1 MGLGRNIPKDA
12 DVRTSF
18 AQWSARS
25 VDLCDVARVR
35 IDMLPD
41 VALLEIFHFYVDE
54 AIRTEDWYVLVHVCR
69 KWRNVVFGSPRRL
82 NLRLSCTRRTPVRK
96 TLDVWPL
103 LPIKVFDDRG
113 ELEGLGLDN
122 IIAALEHN
130 DRICDLE
137 IQSFTAGPGS
147 EKVLAA
153 MQQPFPELTRLWLT
167 GDEVSIQPDSFF
179 GGSAPRLRSL
189 VLFSIPFPGLPRLLL
204 SATHLVYLNLS
215 FIPHPGYISP
225 ETMVT
230 CLSALTSLKTL
241 RFGFKFPRSFPDRK
255 RRRPPPP
262 TRTLLPVLT
271 DLKFYGVSE
280 YLEDF
285 VARIDAPLLDKLHIL
300 FFHQLLF
307 DTLHLTQFVSRTPK
321 LKAYNEAR
329 VKFTRTIVWVTL
341 TQSSNG
347 MISLGIK
354 CRESDW
360 QLSSVAQLCRSFFDQ
375 ALVPMAEH
383 LYISEYVF
391 SKVFPTD
398 EPNWPDD
405 IESDQWVELLH
416 QFPAAKGL
424 YISQEF
430 EPHIAPTLQE
440 LVGGRVTEVLPALET
455 LFLQETLPS
464 GPVREAIGRFVAA
477 RQLTSHP
484 IALSSWERKYYD

>member
-12 DVRTSF
+12 DVRTSL

-25 VDLCDVARVR
+25 VDLCDVARVT

-54 AIRTEDWYVLVHVCR
+54 ARCTEDWYALVHVCR

-82 NLRLSCTRRTPVRK
+82 NLRLWCARWTPVRK
-96 TLDVWPL
+96 TLDAWPL
-103 LPIKVFDDRG
+103 LPIEVFD
-113 ELEGLGLDN
+113 EEIEGLEVDN

-130 DRICDLE
+130 DRICNLDFHSL
-137 IQSFTAGPGS
+137 SPGSGS

-153 MQQPFPELTRLWLT
+153 MQQPFPELTSLRLF
-167 GDEVSIQPDSFF
+167 GDEIPVQPDSFL
-179 GGSAPRLRSL
+179 GGSAPRLRTLSL
-189 VLFSIPFPGLPRLLL
+189 LSIPFPGLPRLLL
-204 SATHLVYLNLS
+204 SATHLVYLGLYD
-215 FIPHPGYISP
+215 IPHSGYISP
-225 ETMVT
+225 ETMVA
-230 CLSALTSLKTL
+230 CLSALTSLRSL
-241 RFGFKFPRSFPDRK
+241 YFEFESPRSCPDRK

-262 TRTLLPVLT
+262 TRTILPVLT
-271 DLKFYGVSE
+271 ELDFVGVSE

-285 VARIDAPLLDKLHIL
+285 VARIDAPLLDKLQIA
-300 FFHQLLF
+300 FFHQLIF
-307 DTLHLTQFVSRTPK
+307 DTLHLTQFVSRIPK
-321 LKAYNEAR
+321 FKAYNEAR
-329 VKFTRTIVWVTL
+329 VEFNPRSVRVTL
-341 TQSSNG
+341 RQTSNG
-347 MISLGIK
+347 RISLGTR

-375 ALVPMAEH
+375 ALIPMVEH
-383 LYISEYVF
+383 LHILENSLYKDGIR
-391 SKVFPTD
+391 D
-398 EPNWPDD
+398 LNWPDD

-416 QFPAAKGL
+416 QFPATKGL
-424 YISQEF
+424 YISQGL

-440 LVGGRVTEVLPALET
+440 LVGGRVTEVLPALQT
-455 LFLQETLPS
+455 LFLEETLPP

>member
-12 DVRTSF
+12 DVRTSL

-25 VDLCDVARVR
+25 VDLCDVARVT
-35 IDMLPD
+35 INMLPD

-54 AIRTEDWYVLVHVCR
+54 ARCTEDWYALVHVCQ

-82 NLRLSCTRRTPVRK
+82 NLRLWCARWTPVRK
-96 TLDVWPL
+96 TLDAWPL
-103 LPIKVFDDRG
+103 LPIEVFD
-113 ELEGLGLDN
+113 EEIEGLEVDN

-130 DRICDLE
+130 DRICNLDFHSL
-137 IQSFTAGPGS
+137 SPGSGS

-153 MQQPFPELTRLWLT
+153 MQQPFPELTSLRLF
-167 GDEVSIQPDSFF
+167 GDEIPVQPDSFL
-179 GGSAPRLRSL
+179 GGSAPRLRTLSL
-189 VLFSIPFPGLPRLLL
+189 LSIPFPGLPRLLL
-204 SATHLVYLNLS
+204 SATHPVYLGLYD
-215 FIPHPGYISP
+215 IPHSGYISP

-230 CLSALTSLKTL
+230 CLSALTSLGSL
-241 RFGFKFPRSFPDRK
+241 SFEFESPRSSPDRK

-262 TRTLLPVLT
+262 TRTILPVLT
-271 DLKFYGVSE
+271 ELHFDGVSE

-285 VARIDAPLLDKLHIL
+285 VARIDAPLLDKLHIS
-300 FFHQLLF
+300 FFHQLIF
-307 DTLHLTQFVSRTPK
+307 DTLQLTQFVSRTPK

-329 VKFTRTIVWVTL
+329 VEFSRTVVLVTL
-341 TQSSNG
+341 PQTSNG
-347 MISLGIK
+347 KISLRIK

-375 ALVPMAEH
+375 ALTSMVEH
-383 LYISEYVF
+383 LYISNFFY
-391 SKVFPTD
+391 KD
-398 EPNWPDD
+398 ESNWPDD

-424 YISQEF
+424 YISQGF
-430 EPHIAPTLQE
+430 EQHIAPTLQE

-455 LFLQETLPS
+455 LFLEETLPS
-464 GPVREAIGRFVAA
+464 GPVREGIGRFVAA

-484 IALSSWERKYYD
+484 IALSNWERKYFY